1 MRFSDSVRNR
11 MNKKPGP
18 PRFTSVGSNPSS
30 VLHNFKSNHYIHAMT
45 PIRIL
50 APSLLALLLASCG
63 NQKADSY
70 DTPATPDA
78 SAVNAPTAPPSNPV
92 YDTPAA
98 YEEST
103 GAPASANPNISVAP
117 AAPSAAAAAAA
128 ATAPAVPKAP
138 SNGAAIIHTVV
149 AGDTL
154 SGISAKYKV
163 PAAAIRQA
171 NNMTKDTVVLGRKMV
186 IPPVN

>member
-1 MRFSDSVRNR
+1 
-11 MNKKPGP
+11 MN
-18 PRFTSVGSNPSS
+18 
-30 VLHNFKSNHYIHAMT
+30 

-50 APSLLALLLASCG
+50 SSSLLAFAFTSCTTPKQDAYHTKPSPYGTASPYG
-63 NQKADSY
+63 SAD
-70 DTPATPDA
+70 AGMGADA
-78 SAVNAPTAPPSNPV
+78 NPV

-98 YEEST
+98 YEETGTST
-103 GAPASANPNISVAP
+103 AAQQTPAYQPNPYA
-117 AAPSAAAAAAA
+117 AAPS
-128 ATAPAVPKAP
+128 TPSAPPAP

-163 PAAAIRQA
+163 PSAAIKQA
-171 NNMTKDTVVLGRKMV
+171 NNMTNDIVVLGRKMV